1 MSQEFYSTAH
11 FQEVP
16 TGTDIENVSH
26 AEREI
31 VKEEEVDQIQDT
43 EEAGG
48 EQEASIM
55 SKPDG
60 EVRHQQHLTLDF
72 VSNLFLL

>member
-31 VKEEEVDQIQDT
+31 VKEEEVDQIPDT
-43 EEAGG
+43 EEAG
-48 EQEASIM
+48 EKQEASTM

-60 EVRHQQHLTLDF
+60 EVRRQQHLTQDL
-72 VSNLFLL
+72 V